1 LLKELR
7 VPAQG
12 IYKKSRKPPG
22 ETYEA

>member
-1 LLKELR
+1 MLKELR